1 MAVTLELVAALRT
14 RVQGLQI
21 TVLHGSAATAE
32 RLVTA
37 LAGFDQRP
45 NVGQEPHH
53 V

>member
-1 MAVTLELVAALRT
+1 VTLELVAALRS

-21 TVLHGSAATAE
+21 TVVHGSATTAE
-32 RLVTA
+32 RLLKE
-37 LAGFDQRP
+37 LAVLEEGP